1 MLQANTTI
9 HPPLLQA
16 AEMAELLAAL
26 VAQPDDVAALVT
38 SLAPRNAGAMIE
50 ELELLRDGRLAH
62 DGISHALR
70 WILPELHDQ
79 LAGDFRA
86 ALA

>member
-9 HPPLLQA
+9 QPPLLRPD
-16 AEMAELLAAL
+16 EMAELLATL
-26 VAQPDDVAALVT
+26 VAQQSDVAALVGA
-38 SLAPRNAGAMIE
+38 LAPRNAKVILE
-50 ELELLRDGRLAH
+50 ELERLADGGIPH

-70 WILPELHDQ
+70 WILPEIHER

>member
-1 MLQANTTI
+1 MRQANTAL
-9 HPPLLQA
+9 HPPLLRPD
-16 AEMAELLAAL
+16 EMAELLAAL
-26 VAQPDDVAALVT
+26 VAQEDDVVALVGA
-38 SLAPRNAGAMIE
+38 LAPRNAGPILD
-50 ELELLRDGRLAH
+50 ELEQLADGRIAH

-70 WILPELHDQ
+70 WILPELHEQ